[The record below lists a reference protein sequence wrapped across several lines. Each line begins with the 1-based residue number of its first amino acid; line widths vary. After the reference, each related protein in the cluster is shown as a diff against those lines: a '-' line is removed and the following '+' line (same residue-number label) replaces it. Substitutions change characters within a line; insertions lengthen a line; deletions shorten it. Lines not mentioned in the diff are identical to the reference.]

1 MSVRHDR
8 RWAICM
14 LIRTPCAS
22 LKQMKVPI
30 DRIEAQTWIYPTNK
44 EKRDYQYNIVQRA
57 LFNNVLVAL
66 PTGLGK
72 TFIAAVVI
80 LNYYRWF
87 PTGKS
92 KSPPVQSQCHLAR
105 LTLSPTPQSFLSHRP
120 SRLLHSSNKHAMGF
134 VDSLGTAQWR

>member
-1 MSVRHDR
+1 
-8 RWAICM
+8 M

-92 KSPPVQSQCHLAR
+92 KSLAYSQPV
-105 LTLSPTPQSFLSHRP
+105 
-120 SRLLHSSNKHAMGF
+120 
-134 VDSLGTAQWR
+134 